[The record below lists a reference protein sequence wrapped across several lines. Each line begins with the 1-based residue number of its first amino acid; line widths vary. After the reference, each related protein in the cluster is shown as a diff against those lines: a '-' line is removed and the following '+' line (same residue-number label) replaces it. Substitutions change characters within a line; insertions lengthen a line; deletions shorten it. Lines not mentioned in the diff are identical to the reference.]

1 MKMIIKN
8 NFNKTKIIFGNNSRS
23 YLAKLIK
30 KKKVLIVC
38 SKRAKK
44 EIIIDDKLN
53 FIKNNKVFW
62 IYDVLP
68 NPTLDYLEKKNKF
81 LKKRKFDYIVAIGG
95 GSVIDSAKVVALLFS
110 FQKKKTIKNIIAN
123 INKLKI
129 NNSCKLVA
137 LPTTSGTGSEVT
149 PYATIWDK
157 KNKKKLSINH
167 KNLLPTLAIVDPTLT
182 FNLPKEVTINT
193 SLDSLNQAF
202 ESIWNKNANSDTLTY
217 AYKSIKLSLSALAKI
232 NNNINDKKSR
242 SELARASLY
251 AGICISQTKTSICH
265 SMSYPLT
272 TNFGIPH
279 GLACAFTMN
288 AVMNYINRKNINFF
302 DNLANKLK
310 INSGKILEIKIKKLF
325 YDLKVKEKNKYY
337 IKNKKFLFSLNKKML
352 TPERSDNFI
361 YPTDN
366 NFLEFILKNS
376 YS

>member
-1 MKMIIKN
+1 MIIKN
-8 NFNKTKIIFGNNSRS
+8 NFNQTKIIFGNNSRS

-44 EIIIDDKLN
+44 DIIIDEKLN

-62 IYDVLP
+62 IDDVLP
-68 NPTLDYLEKKNKF
+68 NPALDYLEKKNKF
-81 LKKRKFDYIVAIGG
+81 FKKKKFDYIVAIGG
-95 GSVIDSAKVVALLFS
+95 GSVIDSAKVLAMLFS

-129 NNSCKLVA
+129 NNSYKLVA

-157 KNKKKLSINH
+157 KNKKKLSIH
-167 KNLLPTLAIVDPTLT
+167 HENLLPTLAIVDPVFTYG
-182 FNLPKEVTINT
+182 LPKEFTINT

-202 ESIWNKNANSDTLTY
+202 ESIWNKNANNDTLIY
-217 AYKSIKLSLSALAKI
+217 AFKSIKLSLIALAKI

-272 TNFGIPH
+272 INFGIPH
-279 GLACAFTMN
+279 GLACAFTMC
-288 AVMNYINRKNINFF
+288 AIINYINKKNINFF
-302 DNLANKLK
+302 DKLANNLK
-310 INSGKILEIKIKKLF
+310 VNSGKILEIKIKKLF
-325 YDLKVKEKNKYY
+325 YDLKIKEKNKYY
-337 IKNKKFLFSLNKKML
+337 IKNKKKLFFLKKYMQ
-352 TPERSDNFI
+352 TPGRSDNFI
-361 YPTDN
+361 YPVN
-366 NFLEFILKNS
+366 ENFLNLILKNS
-376 YS
+376 YF